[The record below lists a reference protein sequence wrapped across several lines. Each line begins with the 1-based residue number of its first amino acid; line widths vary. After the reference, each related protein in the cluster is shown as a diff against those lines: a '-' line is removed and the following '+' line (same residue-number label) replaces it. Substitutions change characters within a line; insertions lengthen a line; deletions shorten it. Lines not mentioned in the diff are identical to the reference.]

1 MTENLDETQFNEYK
15 KCDCIQII
23 IVMLSIIRYTKDIAL
38 LLTDTAKTKEVPE
51 RGQACREQ

>member
-51 RGQACREQ
+51 RG